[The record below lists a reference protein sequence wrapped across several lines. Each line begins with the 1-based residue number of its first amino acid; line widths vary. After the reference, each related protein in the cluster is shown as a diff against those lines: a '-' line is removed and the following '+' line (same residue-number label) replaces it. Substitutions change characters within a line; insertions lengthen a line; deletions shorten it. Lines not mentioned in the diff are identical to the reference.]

1 MRFIHRSRYNEI
13 MTYRGHIKNG
23 QITLDEPAKLPE
35 GAEVSVE
42 LVQEQIQ
49 YPGGRITRPKN
60 RKPLRDFTPIEMPGG
75 PLSDDI
81 IRDRR

>member
-1 MRFIHRSRYNEI
+1 MECYNRP

-23 QITLDEPAKLPE
+23 QIALDEPARLPE
-35 GAEVSVE
+35 GAEVKVE
-42 LVQEQIQ
+42 LVGELINE
-49 YPGGRITRPKN
+49 RRPEN
-60 RKPLRDFTPIEMPGG
+60 RRRDFEPIEMPGG